1 METFISSVET
11 SVQPPGAFMRNE
23 NAARKEPPF
32 EPSGEFTR
40 QKEITSL
47 KTLIC
52 ERDARIEQLTKENEF
67 LYAELERIRAQG
79 EDGIKKSDAL
89 IEQMQAASEESSKR
103 ADAIIMQLSKQV
115 ENQAEHIEVLQDNQ
129 GFAGAIRQLKSK
141 LPFLRTKQSLKTDV
155 SVYSPIS
162 IEEA

>member
-11 SVQPPGAFMRNE
+11 TIQPPRAFVRGGKG
-23 NAARKEPPF
+23 ARKAPRHEPF
-32 EPSGEFTR
+32 GELTR

-47 KTLIC
+47 KNLIC

-67 LYAELERIRAQG
+67 FHAELERLRAQG
-79 EDGIKKSDAL
+79 EDEIKKSDAM

-115 ENQAEHIEVLQDNQ
+115 ENQAEHIEDLQDKQ

-141 LPFLRTKQSLKTDV
+141 LPFLRTKQGLKSDV
-155 SVYSPIS
+155 SAYAPIS
-162 IEEA
+162 LEEV

>member
-11 SVQPPGAFMRNE
+11 SIQPPRAFMRGE
-23 NAARKEPPF
+23 NTARQTPSN

-40 QKEITSL
+40 QKEITTL
-47 KTLIC
+47 KSLIC
-52 ERDARIEQLTKENEF
+52 VRDARIEQLTQENKY
-67 LYAELERIRAQG
+67 LYAELDQLRAQG

-115 ENQAEHIEVLQDNQ
+115 ENQAEHIEILKDYQ
-129 GFAGAIRQLKSK
+129 GIAGAIRQLKSK
-141 LPFLRTKQSLKTDV
+141 LPFLRTKRNLKTDV